1 MYVYVY
7 IFVHNDFN
15 MSFTPQYVGELP
27 DDFPNH
33 DGRMKFFDFECQLH
47 DPRG

>member
-7 IFVHNDFN
+7 IFVHTDFN
-15 MSFTPQYVGELP
+15 MSFTPLYVEELP
-27 DDFPNH
+27 DDFPNY

-47 DPRG
+47 DPEG